1 VVVADGKIIKRT
13 APGVNSAEFAPL
25 NGIFPFFVFDAGK
38 TRIYDLP
45 FIKGELET
53 RLTFQNGIRGFV
65 LIRNGN
71 KQDHLIRQATPN
83 IKPDEATWD
92 PQTKKA
98 AMTAFGRN
106 AKGGIILVSM
116 AGSPENENELIV
128 SDITDVLIKLGAV
141 DAILGGL
148 SGDVQQY
155 IRLSD
160 SKEYWLTAKPGI
172 TSSMAKMFPEGRPL
186 SNAIIIEG

>member
-1 VVVADGKIIKRT
+1 
-13 APGVNSAEFAPL
+13 
-25 NGIFPFFVFDAGK
+25 
-38 TRIYDLP
+38 
-45 FIKGELET
+45 
-53 RLTFQNGIRGFV
+53 
-65 LIRNGN
+65 
-71 KQDHLIRQATPN
+71 
-83 IKPDEATWD
+83 
-92 PQTKKA
+92 
-98 AMTAFGRN
+98 
-106 AKGGIILVSM
+106 M